1 VLLEL
6 GLARPLARE
15 ATPDDDV
22 LRLVAR
28 DVPRGVDE
36 IQQSSGL
43 ALPALL
49 ARLSELELEGAVLR
63 LPGALYVRARSGA
76 GYTRPG

>member
-6 GLARPLARE
+6 GLAPP
-15 ATPDDDV
+15 ATRDAAPDDEV
-22 LRLVAR
+22 LRVMAR

-36 IQQSSGL
+36 IQQRSGL

-49 ARLSELELEGAVLR
+49 SRLSELELAGAVLR
-63 LPGALYVRARSGA
+63 LPGSLYVRARSGA
-76 GYTRPG
+76 GYTRPA